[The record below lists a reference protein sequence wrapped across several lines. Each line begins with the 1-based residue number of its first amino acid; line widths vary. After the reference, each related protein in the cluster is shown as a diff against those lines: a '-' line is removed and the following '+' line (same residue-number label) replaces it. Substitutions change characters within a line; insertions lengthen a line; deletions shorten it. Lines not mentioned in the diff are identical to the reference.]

1 MRSSLWRP
9 RPKGAAMNGAV
20 FDGMR
25 VVRREH
31 ESRAGRSEVCIA
43 ADGSQQICLRLL
55 DPECQ
60 REFLMGG
67 PQVPV
72 RLHRG
77 VLEVLLPCREGI
89 ALARWLA
96 ERDPTPAQCRDA
108 CLRLVAQCIECRL
121 PPCVVALSARP
132 ENLRFSGTG
141 TWLQMLPD
149 WSAWHKGMGEADAV
163 RAVAA
168 LCRDLTVPAA
178 GRFSYDHLAPEQIL
192 MIRRADSG
200 DYLDWGQLQRDL
212 AALPDTAPD
221 LRVRIVSRL
230 RRIQSWLKRFIKPM
244 LCVAA
249 ALLLIAAAL
258 SLAAN
263 YLGQRQERERLWPGI
278 AAIGDQRLGKEV
290 PHE

>member
-1 MRSSLWRP
+1 
-9 RPKGAAMNGAV
+9 MNGAA

-31 ESRAGRSEVCIA
+31 ESRVGCSEVCIA
-43 ADGSQQICLRLL
+43 ADGSRQICLRLL

-60 REFLMGG
+60 REFLMGD

-77 VLEVLLPCREGI
+77 VLEVLLPCREGTV
-89 ALARWLA
+89 LTRWLA

-108 CLRLVAQCIECRL
+108 CLDLVAQCVECRL

-132 ENLRFSGTG
+132 ENLRFSDTG

-149 WSAWHKGMGEADAV
+149 WSAWHKGMGEPDPV

-168 LCRDLTVPAA
+168 LCRDLTAPAA
-178 GRFSYDHLAPEQIL
+178 GRFFCDRLAPEQML
-192 MIRRADSG
+192 LIRRADSG

-212 AALPDTAPD
+212 AALPDTVPD
-221 LRVRIVSRL
+221 LRARIISRL
-230 RRIQSWLKRFIKPM
+230 RRIRSWLQRFIKPM
-244 LCVAA
+244 LCAA
-249 ALLLIAAAL
+249 AVLLLIAAAL
-258 SLAAN
+258 SLTAN
-263 YLGQRQERERLWPGI
+263 CLGQRRERERLWPGI
-278 AAIGDQRLGKEV
+278 TAIGDQRLGEEA

>member
-1 MRSSLWRP
+1 
-9 RPKGAAMNGAV
+9 MNGAA

-25 VVRREH
+25 VVRREY
-31 ESRAGRSEVCIA
+31 ESRIGCSEVCIA

-60 REFLMGG
+60 REFLMGD

-72 RLHRG
+72 GLHRG
-77 VLEVLLPCREGI
+77 ALEAFLPCREGTV
-89 ALARWLA
+89 LARWLA

-108 CLRLVAQCIECRL
+108 CLNLVAQCVECRL

-132 ENLRFSGTG
+132 ENLRFSDSGA
-141 TWLQMLPD
+141 WLQMLPD
-149 WSAWHKGMGEADAV
+149 WSAWHKGMDESDSV

-168 LCRDLTVPAA
+168 LCRDLAVPAA
-178 GRFSYDHLAPEQIL
+178 GRFSYDHLLLEQIL
-192 MIRRADSG
+192 LIRRADSG

-221 LRVRIVSRL
+221 LRVRIISRL
-230 RRIQSWLKRFIKPM
+230 RRIQSRLKRFAKPM
-244 LCVAA
+244 LCAA
-249 ALLLIAAAL
+249 AVLLLIAAVL

-263 YLGQRQERERLWPGI
+263 YLEQRQERERLWPGVT
-278 AAIGDQRLGKEV
+278 AIGDQRLGQEV

>member
-1 MRSSLWRP
+1 
-9 RPKGAAMNGAV
+9 MNGAA
-20 FDGMR
+20 FDGTR

-31 ESRAGRSEVCIA
+31 ESRVGCSEVRTA
-43 ADGSQQICLRLL
+43 ADGSRQICLRLL

-60 REFLMGG
+60 REFLIGD

-72 RLHRG
+72 RLRRG
-77 VLEVLLPCREGI
+77 VLEAFLPCREGTV
-89 ALARWLA
+89 LTRWLA

-108 CLRLVAQCIECRL
+108 CLDLVAQCVECRL

-149 WSAWHKGMGEADAV
+149 WSVWHRGMGEPDAV

-168 LCRDLTVPAA
+168 LCRDLTAPAA
-178 GRFSYDHLAPEQIL
+178 GRFSCDRLAPEQML
-192 MIRRADSG
+192 LIRRADSG

-212 AALPDTAPD
+212 AALPDTVPD
-221 LRVRIVSRL
+221 LRAWMISRLGRIQSRL
-230 RRIQSWLKRFIKPM
+230 RRFTKPA
-244 LCVAA
+244 LYIVA

-258 SLAAN
+258 SLAAGC
-263 YLGQRQERERLWPGI
+263 LGQRQERERLWPGI
-278 AAIGDQRLGKEV
+278 TAIGDQRLGEEA